1 MAPVVAPIVP
11 STYDVAVLGAGIS
24 GLCAAHY
31 CARSGLRCLVLEEAA
46 APGGCIHTVRTPE
59 GFWYELGAHTLY
71 NSYGS
76 LVEIVAA
83 SNLAQA
89 VERRQ
94 KAPYRLL
101 VDGKVR
107 SVPSQL
113 AMGELFAS
121 AWRAFTERKAGR
133 SVGDYYGRLV
143 GKRNWKRVF
152 APLFS
157 AVPSQR
163 ADDFPAEMLFKSR
176 PRRKDFPRTFTL
188 KNGLATLVDHLA
200 GDERLTL
207 RVSAG
212 ARALARTEAGYAVTA
227 ADGAIAAVRNLML
240 ALPPDVASRLLAP
253 LLPDAATALA
263 GIRTVAIVSTGVA
276 FAKKD
281 LVLQRLAGL
290 VPIDDVFFSAVSRD
304 VVPDDRF
311 RALAFHFR
319 TGLTLD
325 ERLDRI
331 AEVTGANRKTF
342 VHVTEHETTL
352 PSPGLGHADIVRAI
366 DQGIA
371 GSHVY
376 ITGNFFGGLAIEDC
390 VLRSAAE
397 AARLIVE
404 GRAAALPSSAK

>member
-1 MAPVVAPIVP
+1 VP

-24 GLCAAHY
+24 GLGAAHH

-46 APGGCIHTVRTPE
+46 APGGCIHTVRTPD
-59 GFWYELGAHTLY
+59 GFWYELGTHTLY

-76 LVEIVAA
+76 LLDIVTA
-83 SNLAQA
+83 SNLGQA
-89 VERRQ
+89 IERRQ
-94 KAPYRLL
+94 KAPFRMFA
-101 VDGKVR
+101 DGKVR
-107 SVPSQL
+107 SIPSQL

-121 AWRAFTERKAGR
+121 AWRIFTERKAGR
-133 SVGDYYGRLV
+133 SVAEYYGRLV
-143 GKRNWKRVF
+143 GPRNWRRVF
-152 APLFS
+152 SSLLS
-157 AVPSQR
+157 AVPCQR
-163 ADDFPAEMLFKSR
+163 ADDFPAEMLFKQR

-188 KNGLATLVDHLA
+188 KNGLTTLVDRLA
-200 GDERLTL
+200 GDDRIAL
-207 RVSAG
+207 RVNASA
-212 ARALARTEAGYAVTA
+212 RSLARTEQGFAITT
-227 ADGAIAAVRNLML
+227 ADGDTPHVRNVIL

-263 GIRTVAIVSTGVA
+263 RVRNSAIVSTGVVFSKNA
-276 FAKKD
+276 
-281 LVLQRLAGL
+281 LVFPRLAGL

-331 AEVTGANRKTF
+331 AEVTGAGRKTF
-342 VHVTEHETTL
+342 VHVAEHATTL
-352 PSPGLGHADIVRAI
+352 PSPRLGHPDIVRAI

-376 ITGNFFGGLAIEDC
+376 VIGNFFGGLAIEDC

-397 AARLIVE
+397 AARLVSE
-404 GRAAALPSSAK
+404 NR

>member
-1 MAPVVAPIVP
+1 MTSNVA
-11 STYDVAVLGAGIS
+11 TAYDVAVLGAGIS
-24 GLCAAHY
+24 GLSAAHH
-31 CARSGLRCLVLEEAA
+31 CVRSGLRCLVLEETA
-46 APGGCIHTVRTPE
+46 APGGCIHTVRTPD

-76 LVEIVAA
+76 LLDIMTA
-83 SNLAQA
+83 SNLAA
-89 VERRQ
+89 TIERRQ

-121 AWRAFTERKAGR
+121 AWRIFTERKSGH

-152 APLFS
+152 APLLS

-188 KNGLATLVDHLA
+188 KNGLTTLVERLA
-200 GDERLTL
+200 GDERITL
-207 RVSAG
+207 RANAG
-212 ARALARTEAGYAVTA
+212 VRALARTEGGYAITT
-227 ADGAIAAVRNLML
+227 ADGRATVVRSVVL
-240 ALPPDVASRLLAP
+240 ALPPDVAARLLAP
-253 LLPDAATALA
+253 LLPDAAAALA
-263 GIRTVAIVSTGVA
+263 RIRTAAIVSTGVA

-281 LVLQRLAGL
+281 LGLQRLAGL
-290 VPIDDVFFSAVSRD
+290 VPVDDVFFSAVSRD
-304 VVPDDRF
+304 VVPDDKF

-331 AEVTGANRKTF
+331 AKITGASRKAF
-342 VHVTEHETTL
+342 LHVAEHTTSL
-352 PSPGLGHADIVRAI
+352 PSPGLVHADIVHAI
-366 DQGIA
+366 DQAIA

-390 VLRSAAE
+390 ALRSAAE
-397 AARLIVE
+397 AARLLSE
-404 GRAAALPSSAK
+404 NR

>member
-1 MAPVVAPIVP
+1 MVVAPIVP
-11 STYDVAVLGAGIS
+11 STYDVAILGAGIS
-24 GLCAAHY
+24 GLCAAHH

-46 APGGCIHTVRTPE
+46 APGGCVHTVRTPD
-59 GFWYELGAHTLY
+59 GFWYELGTHTLY

-76 LVEIVAA
+76 LLEILTA

-89 VERRQ
+89 IERRQ

-113 AMGELFAS
+113 ATGELVAS
-121 AWRAFTERKAGR
+121 AWRIFTERKAGR
-133 SVGDYYGRLV
+133 SVAEYYGRLV
-143 GKRNWKRVF
+143 GQRNWRHVF
-152 APLFS
+152 SSLLS
-157 AVPSQR
+157 AVPCQR
-163 ADDFPAEMLFKSR
+163 ADDFPAEMLFKRR

-188 KNGLATLVDHLA
+188 KNGLSTLVDRLA
-200 GDERLTL
+200 GDDRITL
-207 RVSAG
+207 RVNASVRSL
-212 ARALARTEAGYAVTA
+212 ARAEQGFSITT
-227 ADGAIAAVRNLML
+227 ADGDTTMVRNVVL

-397 AARLIVE
+397 AARLVSE
-404 GRAAALPSSAK
+404 NR